1 LRTTDQVV
9 LDHSCGNGL
18 RQVDCR
24 PSFRFEDHAIF
35 HNRAAFLAYQRLAKR
50 MRLIFGMIVGAA
62 LTVGGAYVADAMA
75 RTESKPIVNWSVVAE
90 NIDTVTALARAGW
103 KRIAS

>member
-1 LRTTDQVV
+1 VGATYLTYRVVVGLRTTGQVV
-9 LDHSCGNGL
+9 LDQSCGNGL

-62 LTVGGAYVADAMA
+62 LMVGGAYVAD
-75 RTESKPIVNWSVVAE
+75 PN
-90 NIDTVTALARAGW
+90 
-103 KRIAS
+103 RIGQLG

>member
-1 LRTTDQVV
+1 MRTTDQVV

-50 MRLIFGMIVGAA
+50 MHLIFGMIVGAA
-62 LTVGGAYVADAMA
+62 LTVGGAYVADPN
-75 RTESKPIVNWSVVAE
+75 RIGQLGAE
-90 NIDTVTALARAGW
+90 
-103 KRIAS
+103 